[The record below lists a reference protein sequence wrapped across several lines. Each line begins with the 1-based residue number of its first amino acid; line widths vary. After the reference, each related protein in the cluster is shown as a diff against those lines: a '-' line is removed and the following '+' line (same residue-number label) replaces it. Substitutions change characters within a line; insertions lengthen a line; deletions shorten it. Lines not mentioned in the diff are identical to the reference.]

1 MPAVQRVSPNF
12 SVKLITDNCWRWA
25 GSVLSLDFICL
36 LLPGWGEGWGDTQ
49 PLYHTI
55 PALPISKGS
64 RGGDNECFH
73 SLGYFE
79 STRKLERETFLRS
92 YHWNKICFK
101 FLDDLDGKWDKDKS
115 DTKYLLHFLLCTSL
129 SISVLLFNV
138 VCWDQIRRR
147 SPDQIVVTPIMT
159 TQYRQTGN
167 TNQIQMLEIDIYY
180 FIGFYY
186 TV

>member
-12 SVKLITDNCWRWA
+12 SVYLITDNCWRWP

-101 FLDDLDGKWDKDKS
+101 FRDDLDGKWDKDKS
-115 DTKYLLHFLLCTSL
+115 DTKYLLLHFLFL
-129 SISVLLFNV
+129 SCCSPLFV
-138 VCWDQIRRR
+138 EIRSERR

-186 TV
+186 TL